1 METHLRRR
9 RAAAILF
16 SLIVAYLLGLG
27 GLLAGSYLW
36 DHFGP
41 PARDPDDTDAYFCGL
56 LVGGAMAI
64 GGGVTLLFKFWPR
77 STTTASQSMGTSA

>member
-1 METHLRRR
+1 MTTHLRRR

-16 SLIVAYLLGLG
+16 SLIAACLLGLG

-36 DHFGP
+36 DHFGA
-41 PARDPDDTDAYFCGL
+41 PARDPDDIESFFCGL

-64 GGGVTLLFKFWPR
+64 GGGVTLLRKFWPR
-77 STTTASQSMGTSA
+77 STTTASQSSGT

>member
-1 METHLRRR
+1 METHLWRR

-27 GLLAGSYLW
+27 GVLAGSYLW
-36 DHFGP
+36 AHFGP
-41 PARDPDDTDAYFCGL
+41 PARDPDDTDAYFCGI

-64 GGGVTLLFKFWPR
+64 GGGVTLLCKFWPR
-77 STTTASQSMGTSA
+77 STTTALQSKGT